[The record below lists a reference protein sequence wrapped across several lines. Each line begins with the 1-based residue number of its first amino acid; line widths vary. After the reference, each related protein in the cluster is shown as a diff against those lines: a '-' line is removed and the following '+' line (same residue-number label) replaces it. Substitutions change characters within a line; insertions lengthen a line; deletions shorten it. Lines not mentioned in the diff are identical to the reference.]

1 MNSSASII
9 ESIKDDGATCA
20 YVFFDRRDAQ
30 GSLQSY
36 NGLLCSITSQLCGHL
51 NAFPDILMA
60 SYKNSHSGT
69 IPPSRNV
76 VEQICT
82 SVLQQLPET
91 CIIIDALDECT
102 EINKVARWLRKII
115 TAEGRRLH
123 MLITSQDEPHITCH
137 LSRIPLQQAL
147 HVDDLTGDDV
157 ELYID
162 STISNY
168 EGLNGWGAEM
178 QMNIRQSLLAGA
190 GGMFQW
196 VAMQLD
202 ALNDCD
208 SYDELTTQLK
218 NVPHDLNQ
226 TYQQIFAKIG
236 SHRHGIVLTILQ
248 WLAFSKAPL
257 TLDQICEVVGI
268 VMDDNQ
274 YPKFEPGKKWTRQS
288 VQKNCANLVTVMDE
302 IKLAHFSVKEYL
314 IGLGAKFEKEHS
326 SCVIAKSCLGYLLQ
340 FTTLDSL
347 NRENINNFQ
356 LAPYAA
362 KYWVDHSQDAGE
374 SSGESSRSSVLE
386 KLMDDLFQPSGA
398 AFVTWVK
405 VWDPDVPWKLIDLA
419 SRPAASSLYY
429 ASFLGLFHQ
438 VQILI
443 QKGEDVN
450 AQGGCFGHALQAATY

>member
-1 MNSSASII
+1 RKIFSWLSATVPTNNYDGALEKRLEDTASWIFKEDHFVQWRQGSDSVLQLIGKQGSMTMNSSASII
-9 ESIKDDGATCA
+9 KSIKDDGATCA
-20 YVFFDRRDAQ
+20 YFFFDRRDAQ

-36 NGLLCSITSQLCGHL
+36 DGLLRSITYQLCDHL
-51 NAFPDILMA
+51 DAFPDILVA

-69 IPPSRNV
+69 TPPSRDV

-91 CIIIDALDECT
+91 FIIIDALDECT
-102 EINKVARWLRKII
+102 EIDKVARWLKKII

-123 MLITSQDEPHITCH
+123 VLITSRDEPHITGH
-137 LSRIPLQQAL
+137 LSRILLQPI
-147 HVDDLTGDDV
+147 HVDDLTGADV

-162 STISNY
+162 STINMN
-168 EGLNGWGAEM
+168 EGLKGWGAEM
-178 QMNIRQSLLAGA
+178 QMNIRQTLLAGA
-190 GGMFQW
+190 GGMFRW

-218 NVPHDLNQ
+218 NLPHDLHQ
-226 TYQQIFAKIG
+226 TYQQIFDKIRP
-236 SHRHGIVLTILQ
+236 HRRGIVLTIIQ

-257 TLDQICEVVGI
+257 TLDQICEAVAI

-288 VQKNCANLVTVMDE
+288 VERNCANLVTVKDEE

-314 IGLGAKFEKEHS
+314 IGLEAKFDKKHS
-326 SCVIAKSCLGYLLQ
+326 SSFIAKSCLGYLLQ

-347 NRENINNFQ
+347 NRGNINNFQ

-362 KYWVDHSQDAGE
+362 EYWVDHSQDAGE
-374 SSGESSRSSVLE
+374 SSTTPSVLE
-386 KLMDDLFQPSGA
+386 KLMDDLF
-398 AFVTWVK
+398 
-405 VWDPDVPWKLIDLA
+405 
-419 SRPAASSLYY
+419 
-429 ASFLGLFHQ
+429 
-438 VQILI
+438 
-443 QKGEDVN
+443 
-450 AQGGCFGHALQAATY
+450 